1 MKCRI
6 ADTGVYVIKRDDRPK
21 KAVIMK
27 TKRLGLAI
35 SSTRSEPVLNKVGIG
50 VLFVLVSSFSYFFLA
65 TGTCA
70 RLSSS
75 LSILVH
81 DVKQFFRIVSNGMI
95 MWRHETRVF
104 VLCTLTCTKTRRWP
118 IFCTENFRR
127 WNHKAYT
134 RNLQNAKSQKIKV
147 RVYWKVRPT
156 EGEGR
161 IAYADTAASGLPTHA
176 TAVPRPN

>member
-95 MWRHETRVF
+95 M
-104 VLCTLTCTKTRRWP
+104 
-118 IFCTENFRR
+118 
-127 WNHKAYT
+127 
-134 RNLQNAKSQKIKV
+134 
-147 RVYWKVRPT
+147 
-156 EGEGR
+156 
-161 IAYADTAASGLPTHA
+161 
-176 TAVPRPN
+176 